1 VKPRATIVVL
11 LLVAGACTHGT
22 SGWLLREDAEN
33 VNADGGDAG
42 GAGGETSVP
51 GAGASGEAG
60 AASEPLRCPS
70 RFANNCSPSISFQNL
85 DTGPSGQLF
94 GEAIP
99 DLPTTLTCITRDV
112 CNTLYRKTSEIKTIT
127 QISVIVEN
135 YDGISETYGSNGQA
149 TIHMSS
155 SYMQQVVDSG
165 GNLSDELHGIFYY
178 HGTNIYQF
186 DGGDGTT
193 NAWVVQG
200 VADFVRYSAGFLPAN
215 QRMPGGNY
223 NDGFTTTGFFFA
235 WLDPIYPDF
244 VYELNQ
250 SLNPA
255 VTTMW
260 TTQAFSDITGQTVD
274 ELWANYQTTL

>member
-1 VKPRATIVVL
+1 MKRRAGLVVL
-11 LLVAGACTHGT
+11 LLAVGACTHGT

-33 VNADGGDAG
+33 VRGEAGDAG
-42 GAGGETSVP
+42 GEAGETSSAE
-51 GAGASGEAG
+51 AGASGDAG
-60 AASEPLRCPS
+60 EPARCPT
-70 RFANNCSPSISFQNL
+70 RFQNNCSPSITFQNL
-85 DTGPSGQLF
+85 DSGPSGQLF

-112 CNTLYRKTSEIKTIT
+112 CNILYRKTSELKAVT
-127 QISVIVEN
+127 QITVIVED

-155 SYMQQVVDSG
+155 RYMQQVVDAG

-186 DGGDGTT
+186 DGGDGST
-193 NAWVVQG
+193 NGWLVQG
-200 VADFVRYSAGFLPAN
+200 VADFVRYSAGFLPAD

-223 NDGFTTTGFFFA
+223 NDGFTTTGFFFV
-235 WLDPIYPDF
+235 WLDQTYPDF

-255 VTTMW
+255 VSTMW
-260 TTQAFSDITGQTVD
+260 TPQSITDITGQTVD
-274 ELWANYQTTL
+274 QLWANYQTSL